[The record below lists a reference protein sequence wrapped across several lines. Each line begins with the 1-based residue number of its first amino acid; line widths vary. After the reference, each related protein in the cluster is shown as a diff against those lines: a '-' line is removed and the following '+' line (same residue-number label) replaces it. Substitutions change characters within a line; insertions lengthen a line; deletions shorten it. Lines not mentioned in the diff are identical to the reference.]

1 MLMRQRA
8 KKATILLPASDGGV
22 SGPVASA
29 LIAFLIVKGVP
40 CLQVEDRMG
49 NGLEIQFVA
58 KPAKADFLVG
68 IAALI
73 APSANIDVADTT
85 IVRG

>member
-1 MLMRQRA
+1 MMRQRA
-8 KKATILLPASDGGV
+8 KKATILLPASDGGL

-29 LIAFLIVKGVP
+29 LLAFLTVKGVP
-40 CLQVEDRMG
+40 CLQVHHRRG
-49 NGLEIQFVA
+49 NELEIEFVA

-73 APSANIDVADTT
+73 APNANIDVAETT
-85 IVRG
+85 MVQG